1 MEDRCKEK
9 ILSEDY
15 WDFIIP
21 LYRDEELKEVN
32 PENACIQEMDFGY
45 KSVSVDRRILLPL
58 SFREYWYS
66 TIPKC
71 YTLLDMQP
79 LDAAGI
85 ITLQNYPTL
94 QLMGEGIMIGFL
106 DTGIDYTHPVFRNLD
121 GTTRIAGIW
130 DQTIQ
135 DGDPPEGFL
144 YGTEYT
150 EERINAALH
159 SESPQE
165 LISSEDTDGH
175 GTFVASVAAGSAES
189 SGQFL
194 GAAPEAVIAMVKLKP
209 AKKYL
214 KEFFAVAEDAH
225 CYQEN
230 DIMLG
235 IKYAESFVQLFERPV
250 VICLGLGTNQGDH
263 AGSSALSRYLSSLAV
278 RRSRAAIVCGG
289 NEGNASHHYHG
300 MLSSQTPEGTARD
313 VEIRV
318 SEGCIGFWLEL
329 WGALPDAFNL
339 SIRTPGGENIP
350 ELRLGLQQ
358 SVTYSFIYEKSRV
371 TIDSALVEE
380 NSGEELILVRIQDPT
395 PGIWTFRVSASGS
408 LYNGNFHMW
417 LPITEFLSTP
427 VYFLNPDP
435 DMTLTEPSMAPEVLS
450 VSTYNAEN
458 NSFYAESGRG
468 FGRTGQIRPDL
479 SAPGVNISTIDGRR
493 TGSSMAAAITA
504 GAVAQFFQWSVIE
517 GNNRLA
523 ESREIRSYFIR
534 GAVRTQGLNYPNREW
549 GYGRL
554 NLEETFNAL
563 LRV

>member
-1 MEDRCKEK
+1 M
-9 ILSEDY
+9 
-15 WDFIIP
+15 
-21 LYRDEELKEVN
+21 
-32 PENACIQEMDFGY
+32 
-45 KSVSVDRRILLPL
+45 
-58 SFREYWYS
+58 
-66 TIPKC
+66 
-71 YTLLDMQP
+71 
-79 LDAAGI
+79 
-85 ITLQNYPTL
+85 
-94 QLMGEGIMIGFL
+94 
-106 DTGIDYTHPVFRNLD
+106 
-121 GTTRIAGIW
+121 
-130 DQTIQ
+130 
-135 DGDPPEGFL
+135 
-144 YGTEYT
+144 
-150 EERINAALH
+150 
-159 SESPQE
+159 
-165 LISSEDTDGH
+165 
-175 GTFVASVAAGSAES
+175 
-189 SGQFL
+189 
-194 GAAPEAVIAMVKLKP
+194 
-209 AKKYL
+209 
-214 KEFFAVAEDAH
+214 
-225 CYQEN
+225 
-230 DIMLG
+230 
-235 IKYAESFVQLFERPV
+235 
-250 VICLGLGTNQGDH
+250 
-263 AGSSALSRYLSSLAV
+263 
-278 RRSRAAIVCGG
+278 
-289 NEGNASHHYHG
+289 
-300 MLSSQTPEGTARD
+300 
-313 VEIRV
+313 EIRV

-395 PGIWTFRVSASGS
+395 PGIWTFHVSASGS

-435 DMTLTEPSMAPEVLS
+435 DMSLTEPSMAPEVLS